1 MANKRIS
8 QLTAKAANL
17 AATDLLEVSEVSGLT
32 YVSKNITGQEIIDGV
47 LSNSTLQSVTDAG
60 NTTTNDIDFG
70 AGVGILLD
78 NSSRLREGTIDAG
91 TGGTKGIAQICGVG
105 YELKWEAG
113 SQYVMNGSGD
123 AIRVVNYKFNTAP
136 TVNDDDTKGFYVG
149 SRWILD
155 DGTVYTCLDSN
166 SGVAVWALEPPS
178 TVYSYEMHVSQVDG
192 NDTTGDGSV
201 LNPVATITK
210 ALTLLTGSRKT
221 IIIHPGVYSEN
232 VTVANTNITIRTS
245 ELTGANTLLSGT
257 LTIGTLGSGTR
268 ISGLKMSSL
277 VISGTAQAYISNCT
291 VDTQV
296 TKSSSGYVEI
306 INSEMQ
312 CTLGIQISGSNIT
325 IINGNKNVAVSVSNA
340 SAQVIIK
347 GCNSVVTPS
356 ASAGNLAIV
365 DCIVTAL
372 GGNGITITGVST
384 TLTLLNS
391 QVLVTSG
398 NNVAPIS
405 VAGIYTIINTIYD
418 KPSSTL
424 TGTSTNSIDY
434 FQFINVDQITA
445 SGNLV
450 LNPVGSIDCN
460 GKTIDMTGGE
470 IHKVP
475 LIHSQNNVDLT
486 IEAKGTADLV
496 FKTNNV
502 NRLKIT
508 DTGGFT
514 GLPEVIQLAA
524 SDETT
529 ALTAGTGKVTFR
541 MPYAMTVTAV
551 RASLTTAQTSGSIFT
566 VDINEGGTSILS
578 TKLTIDNTE
587 KTSVTAATPPVIS
600 DTALADDAEMTI
612 DIDQIGDGTA
622 KGLKVTIIGT
632 RV

>member
-1 MANKRIS
+1 MAKIS
-8 QLTAKAANL
+8 TYTTVAPQLSDMLIGTDVNDMNNTKNFTVGGIISLANLGTYVPYTGATGDVDLGVHGLTSTRLTVSNNAEINQISAYGNTFYIADNLLTAPGLQLEFANNKYYL
-17 AATDLLEVSEVSGLT
+17 GDVISNVNGT
-32 YVSKNITGQEIIDGV
+32 YVLVDDANSRIEFSKAIRT
-47 LSNSTLQSVTDAG
+47 
-60 NTTTNDIDFG
+60 
-70 AGVGILLD
+70 
-78 NSSRLREGTIDAG
+78 
-91 TGGTKGIAQICGVG
+91 
-105 YELKWEAG
+105 
-113 SQYVMNGSGD
+113 NGSTGTSGQ
-123 AIRVVNYKFNTAP
+123 VLTSQ
-136 TVNDDDTKGFYVG
+136 G
-149 SRWILD
+149 SGSPATW
-155 DGTVYTCLDSN
+155 VS
-166 SGVAVWALEPPS
+166 PS
-178 TVYSYEMHVSQVDG
+178 AVYSYEIHVSQVDG
-192 NDTTGDGSV
+192 SDTTGTGTL
-201 LNPVATITK
+201 LNPVATITY

-221 IIIHPGVYSEN
+221 IIVHPGSYTEN
-232 VTVANTNITIRTS
+232 VTVANTNTTIATT

-257 LTIGTLGSGTR
+257 LTIGSLGSGTR

-312 CTLGIQISGSNIT
+312 CTLGIQITGSNIT
-325 IINGNKNVAVSVSNA
+325 IINGNKNVGVSSVSNA

-372 GGNGITITGVST
+372 GGNAITITGAST

-391 QVLVTSG
+391 QVLVAAG

-405 VAGIYTIINTIYD
+405 VAGIYTIINTLYD

-502 NRLKIT
+502 DRLKIT